1 MVKVLIFIILV
12 CFVLAIFIST
22 KKISKKMIFV
32 NFGLILTILLFLVI
46 FFIKSDKNISKQY
59 NPPKFDGENL
69 IPGNFNEN

>member
-12 CFVLAIFIST
+12 CVFLAIFINA

-32 NFGLILTILLFLVI
+32 NFSLILTILLFLVI

-59 NPPKFDGENL
+59 NPPKFDGEKL
-69 IPGNFNEN
+69 IPGYFNEN

>member
-12 CFVLAIFIST
+12 CIVLAIFIST

-69 IPGNFNEN
+69 IPGYFNEN

>member
-12 CFVLAIFIST
+12 CIVLEIFIST

-69 IPGNFNEN
+69 IPGYFNEN

>member
-1 MVKVLIFIILV
+1 MIL
-12 CFVLAIFIST
+12 
-22 KKISKKMIFV
+22 V

-46 FFIKSDKNISKQY
+46 FFIKSDKNISKKY

>member
-12 CFVLAIFIST
+12 CIVLAIFINA

-32 NFGLILTILLFLVI
+32 NFGLIMTILLFLVI

-69 IPGNFNEN
+69 IPGYFNEN

>member
-1 MVKVLIFIILV
+1 MIL
-12 CFVLAIFIST
+12 
-22 KKISKKMIFV
+22 V

>member
-12 CFVLAIFIST
+12 CFFLAIFIST

>member
-12 CFVLAIFIST
+12 CVFLAIFISA

-32 NFGLILTILLFLVI
+32 NFSLILTILLFLVI

-59 NPPKFDGENL
+59 NPPKFDGEKL
-69 IPGNFNEN
+69 IPGYFNEN